1 MCILRKQ
8 DVSTGSCGKK
18 VLGEPNTPGST
29 TLSSLIGGGKTSG
42 STALSSLVGG
52 HKGTGSTT
60 LSSLVGGGGGGSGG
74 ASKTSGSTALSSL
87 VAGVATQKKT
97 CKLFVLENYPLG
109 KDFYYFSGPLVLTFI
124 ITHCFS

>member
-1 MCILRKQ
+1 M
-8 DVSTGSCGKK
+8 STGSCGKK

-52 HKGTGSTT
+52 GKGTGSTT
-60 LSSLVGGGGGGSGG
+60 LSSLVGGGGGGGGSGG

-109 KDFYYFSGPLVLTFI
+109 NDFCYFSDPLVLTFI